1 MKEQYKS
8 ILLAVVSGIVACV
21 VCAGVVFILPTNN
34 STLKGNEDKLPNN
47 QEEINLGDIC
57 GSWTA
62 DGPSRVVDSI
72 GNCSSA
78 APTTG
83 TTWCKLIN
91 TYTTSAQCQDEGV
104 PNVNTCYEVQDQ
116 TRTCSRACED
126 YESVGDCPSSCYTYD
141 NGCHTNPAPAPVV
154 TCSNKTYNGQEQSIA
169 TCNIGIISN
178 HRRTDAGSQ
187 TVTCTYGDQ
196 SDSKGC
202 SISKATPDLNF
213 NGATLHVGEN
223 QVLSATTSPDCNSNI
238 TYFTQGG
245 GSVIIE
251 DGHAVAISVGSTT
264 IRAISQENSNC
275 NQATKDVVITVTPA
289 ENTKACYRLVANQCS
304 STLVQAETCDN
315 ASNYYDTIQECN
327 AHVVLC
333 SAGEGY
339 DPGSHRCMTCSAG
352 YYSPE
357 NDGVCHQCGPNE
369 FSSSGSASCTT
380 ITAPCCKNPYGNATE
395 LTTLAECQAAVSS
408 GVTVSPGRCSAR
420 AVASVTASYTGT
432 VYLNAS
438 EYNYDNGVPDEAGQ
452 YGFKTVTY
460 TAVDEH
466 GHVIDSSRINWSTN
480 VTGSVAS
487 VVSAT
492 VNSSSYVVT
501 YKGRGCV
508 RGTSE
513 VSATATGINGISGS
527 KTSPSMTIKVNEYTR
542 WRQSNWNAE
551 NSNNWPL
558 LADGVDHE
566 QCNSVSDPY
575 EENGVTKY
583 RYRYNRCGC
592 GGGTT
597 TYSFCCVANDG
608 SNYNWLTGQSS
619 KTCPSGYTIDTTKT
633 SATCLK
639 TYACYKDS
647 NNSVHWTS
655 MPEAS
660 WVRVDKPESECKDQ
674 EACFENPA
682 GTRLWGKFYDQ
693 IVNGYKLITTIKDP
707 ATCLYPT
714 EEDACYV
721 NNDDPT
727 DYRWASTALDGYTKL
742 EGVTDVDA
750 CQPELCYI
758 NKEKNE
764 FEFGKFKN
772 NDNYI
777 PVYKTIEKD
786 GAYVD
791 VLISDIKEC
800 TTEVPVPP
808 TALDVSKLVYV
819 FMGIL
824 MACGI
829 AFIYYST
836 VTKKQNQ

>member
-21 VCAGVVFILPTNN
+21 VCAGVIFILPTNKSN
-34 STLKGNEDKLPNN
+34 LKGNENLLPNN
-47 QEEINLGDIC
+47 EEVIVGDTSCATSELGCPANYTEFPGSPNQCIGPKISEKSAEECTGSGEVYYQGTGCYPVVSKQTIC
-57 GSWTA
+57 TSCNPGAYLMSNGTCHSCPEDMYCAGGTA
-62 DGPSRVVDSI
+62 QPTTYSCEHYDEVQHCPSTCHWYNDGCHAEKLAGFVDAHGVTVVVGQSSSI
-72 GNCSSA
+72 GATTSGTASYTLVNGEDKITLSGDTVTGVAVGSATIRITSA
-78 APTTG
+78 AN
-83 TTWCKLIN
+83 N
-91 TYTTSAQCQDEGV
+91 TYTA
-104 PNVNTCYEVQDQ
+104 
-116 TRTCSRACED
+116 A
-126 YESVGDCPSSCYTYD
+126 
-141 NGCHTNPAPAPVV
+141 
-154 TCSNKTYNGQEQSIA
+154 
-169 TCNIGIISN
+169 
-178 HRRTDAGSQ
+178 
-187 TVTCTYGDQ
+187 
-196 SDSKGC
+196 SK
-202 SISKATPDLNF
+202 N
-213 NGATLHVGEN
+213 
-223 QVLSATTSPDCNSNI
+223 
-238 TYFTQGG
+238 
-245 GSVIIE
+245 
-251 DGHAVAISVGSTT
+251 
-264 IRAISQENSNC
+264 
-275 NQATKDVVITVTPA
+275 ITVTVVAPA
-289 ENTKACYRLVANQCS
+289 TCYKLVANQCRPE
-304 STLVQAETCDN
+304 TVEGTTCDN
-315 ASNYYDTIQECN
+315 ASGYYTTEQECN
-327 AHVVLC
+327 THIVTC
-333 SAGEGY
+333 PAGEGY
-339 DPGSHRCMTCSAG
+339 DPGSYRCMTCSAG

-408 GVTVSPGRCSAR
+408 GATVSPGRCSAR

-466 GHVIDSSRINWSTN
+466 GHAIDSSRINWSTN

-742 EGVTDVDA
+742 EGVTDVEA

>member
-8 ILLAVVSGIVACV
+8 ILLAVVSGIVACI
-21 VCAGVVFILPTNN
+21 VCVGVIFILPTNN
-34 STLKGNEDKLPNN
+34 TLKGNENKLPTEPEIIAGDTSCATSELYCPEGYSEFPGSPNQCIGPNN
-47 QEEINLGDIC
+47 GKSQAECTGGNEVYYQGTGCYPIM
-57 GSWTA
+57 SK
-62 DGPSRVVDSI
+62 PSRCTSCNAGAYLTGDGACHSCPEDMYCAGGTSQPTTYSCEHYDEVEHCPSTCHWYNNGCHAEKAAGYVNAHGISVAVGESKSI
-72 GNCSSA
+72 GATTSGEATYTLVDGADKITLSGDTVTGVAVGSATIRITSA
-78 APTTG
+78 AN
-83 TTWCKLIN
+83 N
-91 TYTTSAQCQDEGV
+91 TYTA
-104 PNVNTCYEVQDQ
+104 
-116 TRTCSRACED
+116 A
-126 YESVGDCPSSCYTYD
+126 
-141 NGCHTNPAPAPVV
+141 
-154 TCSNKTYNGQEQSIA
+154 
-169 TCNIGIISN
+169 
-178 HRRTDAGSQ
+178 
-187 TVTCTYGDQ
+187 
-196 SDSKGC
+196 SK
-202 SISKATPDLNF
+202 
-213 NGATLHVGEN
+213 
-223 QVLSATTSPDCNSNI
+223 NI
-238 TYFTQGG
+238 TVQVTSN
-245 GSVIIE
+245 SV
-251 DGHAVAISVGSTT
+251 D
-264 IRAISQENSNC
+264 
-275 NQATKDVVITVTPA
+275 
-289 ENTKACYRLVANQCS
+289 CYKLVANQCRPE
-304 STLVQAETCDN
+304 TVEGTTCDN
-315 ASNYYDTIQECN
+315 ASGYYATEQECN
-327 AHVVLC
+327 THIVTC
-333 SAGEGY
+333 PAGEGY
-339 DPGSHRCMTCSAG
+339 DPGSYRCMTCSAG

-408 GVTVSPGRCSAR
+408 GATVSPGRCSAR

-742 EGVTDVDA
+742 EGVTDVEA

-791 VLISDIKEC
+791 VLISNIKEC

-829 AFIYYST
+829 AFIYYSS
-836 VTKKQNQ
+836 VAKKQNQ

>member
-21 VCAGVVFILPTNN
+21 VCAGVVFMLPTNN
-34 STLKGNEDKLPNN
+34 TLKGNEYINN
-47 QEEINLGDIC
+47 NKSEVKLGDTVCYGNWHAVTDYGEYKSGTCTTTAEPISSTSGISYTQC
-57 GSWTA
+57 SDNHSPGDSECPTDYIAYGCHKERSWSRQEQPCPADAPVISCNTVTYTGELQEVATCTGGTITLGGSGRSAGEYNVRCEGAGGVTEHTCVMA
-62 DGPSRVVDSI
+62 KAAGYVEAHGITVVVGQSSSI
-72 GNCSSA
+72 G
-78 APTTG
+78 
-83 TTWCKLIN
+83 
-91 TYTTSAQCQDEGV
+91 
-104 PNVNTCYEVQDQ
+104 
-116 TRTCSRACED
+116 
-126 YESVGDCPSSCYTYD
+126 
-141 NGCHTNPAPAPVV
+141 
-154 TCSNKTYNGQEQSIA
+154 
-169 TCNIGIISN
+169 
-178 HRRTDAGSQ
+178 
-187 TVTCTYGDQ
+187 
-196 SDSKGC
+196 
-202 SISKATPDLNF
+202 
-213 NGATLHVGEN
+213 
-223 QVLSATTSPDCNSNI
+223 ATTSGEATYTLVDGADKITISGDTVTGVAVGSATVRITSAANNNYTAASKNI
-238 TYFTQGG
+238 TVQVTSN
-245 GSVIIE
+245 SV
-251 DGHAVAISVGSTT
+251 D
-264 IRAISQENSNC
+264 
-275 NQATKDVVITVTPA
+275 
-289 ENTKACYRLVANQCS
+289 CYKLVANQCRPE
-304 STLVQAETCDN
+304 TVEGTTCDN
-315 ASNYYDTIQECN
+315 ASGYYDREDECN
-327 AHVVLC
+327 THIVTC
-333 SAGEGY
+333 PAGEGY
-339 DPGSHRCMTCSAG
+339 DPGSYRCMTCSAG
-352 YYSPE
+352 TYSPE
-357 NDGVCHQCGPNE
+357 NDGICHPCGPNE

-408 GVTVSPGRCSAR
+408 GATVSPGRCSAR

-492 VNSSSYVVT
+492 VNSGSYVVT

-527 KTSPSMTIKVNEYTR
+527 KTSPPMTIKVNEYTR

-647 NNSVHWTS
+647 NNSVHWSS

-742 EGVTDVDA
+742 EGVTDVEA

-791 VLISDIKEC
+791 VLISNIKEC

-829 AFIYYST
+829 AFIYYSS
-836 VTKKQNQ
+836 VAKKQNQ